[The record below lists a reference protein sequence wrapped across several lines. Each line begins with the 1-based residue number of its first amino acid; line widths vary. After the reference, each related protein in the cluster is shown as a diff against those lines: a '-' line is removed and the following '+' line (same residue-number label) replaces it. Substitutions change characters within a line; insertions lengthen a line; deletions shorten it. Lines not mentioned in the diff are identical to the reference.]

1 MPRLKLA
8 LHAAAAVIS
17 GGLVP
22 VLWMRVGD
30 GALPLIY
37 LCALIALTCILRII
51 TLIR

>member
-1 MPRLKLA
+1 MPRRKLA
-8 LHAAAAVIS
+8 LLAAAAVGS
-17 GGLVP
+17 GGLAL